1 MSRPLRLEFAG
12 ALYHVTARGNARE
25 DIFRDDGDRA
35 TFLDLLGREIAQQR
49 WRLYAYCLMGN
60 HYHLLIETPEPN
72 LTRGMQRL
80 NQIYT
85 QRFNRRHRRV
95 GHVLQGRYKAI
106 VVDKDSYF
114 KELIR
119 YVVLN
124 PVRAKMVR
132 LPERWAWSSYR
143 ATAGLSTVPLW
154 LAVDEVRGQFGG
166 RGAVY
171 RRFVA
176 QGIGLPSVWEGLRG
190 QMWLGDETF
199 RDRMQRRLGGKR
211 SADVSRAQRE
221 PARPNPDELLAEVA
235 KAFDLPRHAV
245 LDRRHAQAYRCA
257 VYLLRRV
264 VNEPIAKVARRAGIS
279 APRVSQIQAEA
290 ESARPQGPMRM
301 LLDCY
306 KVKR

>member
-25 DIFRDDGDRA
+25 DIFRDDEDRA

-80 NQIYT
+80 NQVYT

-132 LPERWAWSSYR
+132 LPERWEWSSYR
-143 ATAGLSTVPLW
+143 ATAGLSTVPTW

-166 RGAVY
+166 SGAAY

-176 QGIGLPSVWEGLRG
+176 QGAGLPSVWEGLRG
-190 QMWLGDETF
+190 QMWLGDEKF
-199 RDRMQRRLGGKR
+199 RDKMQHRLRGKR

-221 PARPNPDELLAEVA
+221 PARPSPDELLTQVA
-235 KAFDLPRHAV
+235 KAFGVPRHAV
-245 LDRRHAQAYRCA
+245 LGRRQAQAYHCA

-279 APRVSQIQAEA
+279 APRVSQIQAEV
-290 ESARPQGPMRM
+290 ESAKPQGPMRL
-301 LLDCY
+301 LLDFY

>member
-25 DIFRDDGDRA
+25 DIFRDDEDRA
-35 TFLDLLGREIAQQR
+35 MFLDLVGREIAQQR

-60 HYHLLIETPEPN
+60 HYHLLIETAEPN

-80 NQIYT
+80 NQVYT

-106 VVDKDSYF
+106 VVDKDSYL

-143 ATAGLSTVPLW
+143 ATAGLSVAPPW
-154 LAVDEVRGQFGG
+154 LAVDAVRGQFGG
-166 RGAVY
+166 SVAAY

-176 QGIGLPSVWEGLRG
+176 QGVGLPSVWEGLRG
-190 QMWLGDETF
+190 QMWLGDEPF
-199 RDRMQRRLGGKR
+199 RSKMQRRLGVKR

-221 PARPNPDELLAEVA
+221 PARPSADELLTAVA
-235 KAFDLPRHAV
+235 KAFGLAPSAV
-245 LDRRHAQAYRCA
+245 LDRRHAQAYRSA

-264 VNEPIAKVARRAGIS
+264 VNEPIGKVARRAGIS
-279 APRVSQIQAEA
+279 APRVSQIQAEM
-290 ESARPQGPMRM
+290 ESAPPHGTMQM
-301 LLDCY
+301 LLKRY

>member
-35 TFLDLLGREIAQQR
+35 TFLDLLGREIAQQP
-49 WRLYAYCLMGN
+49 WRLYASCLSAN

-80 NQIYT
+80 NQVYT

-124 PVRAKMVR
+124 PVRAKIVR
-132 LPERWAWSSYR
+132 RPERWAWSSYR
-143 ATAGLSTVPLW
+143 ATAGLGTAPPW
-154 LAVDEVRGQFGG
+154 LAVDAVRRQF
-166 RGAVY
+166 RASGADY

-190 QMWLGDETF
+190 QMWLGGEKF
-199 RDRMQRRLGGKR
+199 RDKMQRHLGDKR
-211 SADVSRAQRE
+211 SADVTRAQRE
-221 PARPNPDELLAEVA
+221 PARPSTDERLT
-235 KAFDLPRHAV
+235 
-245 LDRRHAQAYRCA
+245 
-257 VYLLRRV
+257 
-264 VNEPIAKVARRAGIS
+264 PI
-279 APRVSQIQAEA
+279 
-290 ESARPQGPMRM
+290 
-301 LLDCY
+301 
-306 KVKR
+306 

>member
-12 ALYHVTARGNARE
+12 ALYHVTARGNARG
-25 DIFRDDGDRA
+25 DIFLDDADC
-35 TFLDLLGREIAQQR
+35 TSFLDLLGREVEQQR
-49 WRLYAYCLMGN
+49 WRLYAYCLMDN
-60 HYHLLIETPEPN
+60 HYHLIVETPEPN

-80 NQIYT
+80 NQVYT
-85 QRFNRRHRRV
+85 QRFNRSHARV

-124 PVRAKMVR
+124 PVRAKMVK
-132 LPERWAWSSYR
+132 LPERWKWSSYR
-143 ATAGLSTVPLW
+143 ATAEPGAAPEW
-154 LAVDEVRGQFGG
+154 LAADEVRQQFGG
-166 RGAVY
+166 SRAAY

-176 QGIGLPSVWEGLRG
+176 QGVGLPSVWENLRG
-190 QMWLGDETF
+190 QMWLGDEAF
-199 RDRMQRRLGGKR
+199 RGRMQQHLARKR
-211 SADVSRAQRE
+211 SVDVSRALRE
-221 PARPNPDELLAEVA
+221 PARPSPEEVLAEVA
-235 KAFDLPRHAV
+235 KAFGLTRAAL

-264 VNEPIAKVARRAGIS
+264 ANDPITQVARRAGIS
-279 APRVSQIQAEA
+279 APRVSQIQSEM
-290 ESARPQGPMRM
+290 EKSEPQGPVRK
-301 LLDCY
+301 LLANY

>member
-25 DIFRDDGDRA
+25 NIFRDDEDRA

-49 WRLYAYCLMGN
+49 WRLYAYCRMDN
-60 HYHLLIETPEPN
+60 PYPLLIETPEPN
-72 LTRGMQRL
+72 LTHGMQRL
-80 NQIYT
+80 NQVYT

-106 VVDKDSYF
+106 VVDKDGYL

-124 PVRAKMVR
+124 PVRAKLVR

-143 ATAGLSTVPLW
+143 ATAGLSATPPW

-166 RGAVY
+166 SGAVY

-176 QGIGLPSVWEGLRG
+176 QGVGLPSVWASLQG
-190 QMWLGDETF
+190 QMWLGDEEF
-199 RDRMQRRLGGKR
+199 RDKMQRHLGGKR

-221 PARPNPDELLAEVA
+221 PARPTPDELLAGVA
-235 KAFDLPRHAV
+235 KAFGLPRSAV
-245 LDRRHAQAYRCA
+245 LDRGHAQAYRCA
-257 VYLLRRV
+257 VYLLRRAA
-264 VNEPIAKVARRAGIS
+264 NEPIGKV
-279 APRVSQIQAEA
+279 
-290 ESARPQGPMRM
+290 
-301 LLDCY
+301 
-306 KVKR
+306 